1 MLERSVRIFG
11 AFRYSADL
19 DVARAE
25 GKLGAA
31 LTHAGRPLEARPHLW
46 KSYRDLQKL
55 VEDPH
60 PSLTTAR
67 ALLIQCAS
75 ASGDEAE
82 IQSIL
87 ESIISKEAAA
97 DLLNTIGP
105 PIGIIIDPDQ
115 ADENTDHPDKS

>member
-1 MLERSVRIFG
+1 VLERSVRIFG
-11 AFRYSADL
+11 AFRHSADL

-25 GKLGAA
+25 GNLGAA

-67 ALLIQCAS
+67 VLLIQCAS

-87 ESIISKEAAA
+87 ESITSKEAAA

-115 ADENTDHPDKS
+115 VDENTDRPDKS